1 VKKKEPIR
9 TVPTNS
15 TVYGPE
21 VWATA
26 FGAEWTYWDLWF
38 SVVCVADH
46 DGDWDELDA
55 SFYLKPTNAE
65 VAESRW
71 SHLVDLRERLAAAG
85 ATAADLAGGLAA
97 DRKTLTKARSKV
109 KKGTGVREKD
119 RSPAMRDTPSRRH
132 IVRAHFGSWKLYP
145 ISPDPFYKRLSA
157 ATPFDLEAR
166 GWGISALE
174 NSAPLFT
181 ALGELEAEHA
191 DDPPALLAVRR
202 AGLTAA
208 SLAFHRCDDSYG
220 VLGDDTSAAMLR
232 FSRTDWRATGIDPSV
247 FWRDV
252 LEVFAVLANFGVAY
266 GREGELMA
274 NLGADRD
281 RALLD
286 RLVEDLRAS
295 YVADRLKWCSREV
308 ARFRDAA

>member
-1 VKKKEPIR
+1 
-9 TVPTNS
+9 
-15 TVYGPE
+15 
-21 VWATA
+21 
-26 FGAEWTYWDLWF
+26 
-38 SVVCVADH
+38 
-46 DGDWDELDA
+46 
-55 SFYLKPTNAE
+55 
-65 VAESRW
+65 
-71 SHLVDLRERLAAAG
+71 
-85 ATAADLAGGLAA
+85 
-97 DRKTLTKARSKV
+97 V

-132 IVRAHFGSWKLYP
+132 IVRVHFGSWKLYP

-295 YVADRLKWCSREV
+295 YIADRLKWCAREV